1 MPRVGAAEERRARV
15 WRSGRRVWRC
25 GRARRSGRRWRRWR
39 QCWRRWWA
47 RGVPAAVGDG
57 RGDGGSLRIV
67 VAEDD
72 LIIRIAATCAVNLR
86 RLIGRRAC
94 IGSSAVAD
102 AGTRTTVVPEVRGS
116 AKAVIARLRGVDA
129 VLCEGRQPVSVG
141 AGGAGGANAGHFVFR
156 LFIPLAAHA
165 ECG

>member
-1 MPRVGAAEERRARV
+1 M
-15 WRSGRRVWRC
+15 
-25 GRARRSGRRWRRWR
+25 
-39 QCWRRWWA
+39 
-47 RGVPAAVGDG
+47 PAAVGDG

-86 RLIGRRAC
+86 RLIGCRAC

-129 VLCEGRQPVSVG
+129 VLCEGRSPVG
-141 AGGAGGANAGHFVFR
+141 EAAGGSGRANAAHFVFR
-156 LFIPLAAHA
+156 LFIPLAHA
-165 ECG
+165 ECR